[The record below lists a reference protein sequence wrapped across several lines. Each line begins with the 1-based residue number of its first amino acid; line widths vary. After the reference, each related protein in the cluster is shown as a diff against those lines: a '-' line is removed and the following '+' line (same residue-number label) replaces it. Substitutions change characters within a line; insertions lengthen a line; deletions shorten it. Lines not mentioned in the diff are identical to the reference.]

1 MDLVSHSLT
10 SVTFTTQLTQRSG
23 EIKTS
28 KEKKNMSSKK
38 TGNKGGTTS
47 KFKGIKGDE
56 EALGYHVFDYGK
68 ANSQNQFNKT
78 FEAIISHIGQTYPQ
92 PGNAIKSLCKEKE
105 IDIANI
111 PVPNYEEE
119 TGEDAAS
126 IRAKKNKNR
135 ALDVEYVEAVKA
147 QNKKKE
153 TLKSNLEKA
162 YSLVWGQCTL
172 LIQAQLKK
180 MSRYNTITRIPVS
193 VSVGQLYQ
201 CIQHEARQR

>member
-1 MDLVSHSLT
+1 
-10 SVTFTTQLTQRSG
+10 
-23 EIKTS
+23 
-28 KEKKNMSSKK
+28 MSFKK

-47 KFKGIKGDE
+47 KLKGIKGDE

-92 PGNAIKSLCKEKE
+92 PWNVIKSLREKKA

-119 TGEDAAS
+119 TGADAAA

-153 TLKSNLEKA
+153 TLKSNLEKG
-162 YSLVWGQCTL
+162 YSLVWDQCTL
-172 LIQAQLKK
+172 SMQAQLKT
-180 MSRYNTITRIPVS
+180 MSKYNTFR
-193 VSVGQLYQ
+193 
-201 CIQHEARQR
+201 

>member
-1 MDLVSHSLT
+1 MA
-10 SVTFTTQLTQRSG
+10 
-23 EIKTS
+23 KS
-28 KEKKNMSSKK
+28 KQAKKRNMSSRK
-38 TGNKGGTTS
+38 TRNKGGTTS
-47 KFKGIKGDE
+47 KFKGIKGDDK
-56 EALGYHVFDYGK
+56 ALGYHVFDYGK
-68 ANSQNQFNKT
+68 VNSQNQFNKT

-92 PGNAIKSLCKEKE
+92 PGNVIKSLREEKE

-119 TGEDAAS
+119 TGADAAE

-135 ALDVEYVEAVKA
+135 ALDVEYVEAVKV

-172 LIQAQLKK
+172 LMQAQLKT
-180 MSRYNTITRIPVS
+180 MSKYNTIRNDFMIFELVKEIKAHTFRLTDRDYPYQS
-193 VSVGQLYQ
+193 VWDRYQ